1 MPKIKFN
8 RKSTFKP
15 NLSLHSK
22 LTIAFND
29 NIITNENP
37 SGVENSSAVLEWW
50 ERPERFARQD
60 VDTNEIDQINSG
72 GAEKIFQ

>member
-37 SGVENSSAVLEWW
+37 SGVANSSAVLEWW

-60 VDTNEIDQINSG
+60 VDSNEIDQINSG